1 MMKTIAEV
9 AEEVRSSS
17 VVAEASAEEAV
28 ASAEA
33 ASVEVWGGGGGAV
46 PDSDAPQ
53 KYINCTII

>member
-9 AEEVRSSS
+9 AEEVRSSLA
-17 VVAEASAEEAV
+17 VAEASAEEEA

-33 ASVEVWGGGGGAV
+33 ASVEVWEVAEAPV

-53 KYINCTII
+53 KYINCIII

>member
-9 AEEVRSSS
+9 AEEVRSSLA
-17 VVAEASAEEAV
+17 VVEASAEEAV

-33 ASVEVWGGGGGAV
+33 ASVEVWEVAEVPV

-53 KYINCTII
+53 KYINCIII